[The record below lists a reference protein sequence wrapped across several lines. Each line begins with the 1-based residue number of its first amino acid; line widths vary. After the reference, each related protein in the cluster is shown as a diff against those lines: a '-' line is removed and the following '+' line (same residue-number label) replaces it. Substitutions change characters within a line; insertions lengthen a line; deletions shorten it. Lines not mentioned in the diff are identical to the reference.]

1 MTTKFRAIAI
11 VFGIG
16 LLTVAFLVYLS
27 GAKNQPALISYAFT
41 LDDKGQLPGES
52 TGSGTVFEVR
62 RSSFKDISVTFDKKT
77 QAHVE
82 SITGMVGLRM
92 AASKG
97 DRSITIAHLD
107 PNTTYYKYTDHL
119 DAKEEITTDATGSA
133 TFKQD
138 TSQEHYVMIFTHPST
153 YFIEDTA
160 SGRDCETIGA
170 WNTTTKTCTLDQD
183 ITQSIEIKDN
193 GITLDGA
200 GHILQGPD
208 SNIGIY
214 VNGGIFGDITDVTV
228 KNIVAK
234 GFSKGIQ
241 INNTQRVHLTNVTV
255 SNNSDGVEFYRA
267 ETSSI
272 TDSTMANNT
281 GTGLIIGTSSDING
295 VTNNIITS
303 NSVGIDLGL
312 NSSSSISRNTITLN
326 GNGVAISA
334 IGGADTFLWQN
345 NLENT
350 NEVSILFDGDTQ
362 FYKDQS
368 LRGNFWA
375 KHTCTQDPTNKSFC
389 TNKYLVK
396 DRPLLSD
403 IYDEYPWACK
413 DGWSKACPTNSSPPT
428 TISPPPGGSSGGAHN
443 YNICK
448 PGGEWAEVRNS
459 AGAFAIVRDSS
470 SASGKDVKEIPNA
483 WVVHLEGENTNGFS
497 KIKDTTDG
505 LIGWIVSDQLCT
517 NPDRTDEFLEN
528 IKTLPAPRDRKAT
541 VTKSVAYY
549 LANTATQE
557 QLYSSGGTRRDGT
570 SINITKLT
578 KNNFPS
584 DLYLA
589 MLVEEGGDSTGRVGG
604 AGGKVVTVSWENP
617 LKTWDGGYG
626 ITQMTGSGRKGIAS
640 RLKLLDEKCIELMQV
655 KYLGTYVPEYL
666 CDLYTNS
673 IQGIYANVKD
683 GLSTLFEKYDTYD
696 NNVDTEPTDKTWAT
710 STNLTINNAEMKNL
724 LALRGYNGF
733 AEKCDVFYF
742 GTSTP
747 ETDQQLKYDE
757 YLTRVAKHLLTLPAT
772 YEDSSLQTYSTSS
785 DLYREINLA
794 FQKRQE
800 ICIKSPATLS
810 ITDPAGRITGMQGG
824 KPILQIPEVVYDTDE
839 GKAASIIFP
848 QGPYTY
854 MLTGTA
860 DGTYTVIFQSFDN
873 ATTPVEFVAKNIPT
887 HFGEKHK
894 YNIDWQKLA
903 QGGEGVTVS
912 LDQDG
917 DGVFETTFTS
927 DKLLTASE
935 FASHL
940 NSATICHIPPGNP
953 SNAHTITVGK
963 SAVKAHLAHGDHEGP
978 CATVS
983 TNTDKEDEKEPAD
996 ENNGTHGKKKG
1007 KNK

>member
-1 MTTKFRAIAI
+1 MITKFRAIAI
-11 VFGIG
+11 AFGIG

-413 DGWSKACPTNSSPPT
+413 DGWSKTCPVKTQT
-428 TISPPPGGSSGGAHN
+428 PPPPSNSATPSSNAIIENARSILDAPYQWGAKGFDYGSSKFVSADTIKNGT
-443 YNICK
+443 YQFWNIEK
-448 PGGEWAEVRNS
+448 IG
-459 AGAFAIVRDSS
+459 
-470 SASGKDVKEIPNA
+470 ASGKPGAMDTGLGIDCSGLSLWSYNKDQYGNQKINFGDCLDPKRECRVFF
-483 WVVHLEGENTNGFS
+483 EGANRQFKDNT
-497 KIKDTTDG
+497 
-505 LIGWIVSDQLCT
+505 
-517 NPDRTDEFLEN
+517 DR
-528 IKTLPAPRDRKAT
+528 
-541 VTKSVAYY
+541 
-549 LANTATQE
+549 
-557 QLYSSGGTRRDGT
+557 
-570 SINITKLT
+570 ITKNDLEPGDLLFFDT
-578 KNNFPS
+578 KN
-584 DLYLA
+584 D
-589 MLVEEGGDSTGRVGG
+589 G
-604 AGGKVVTVSWENP
+604 VS
-617 LKTWDGGYG
+617 
-626 ITQMTGSGRKGIAS
+626 
-640 RLKLLDEKCIELMQV
+640 LM
-655 KYLGTYVPEYL
+655 
-666 CDLYTNS
+666 DHMALYTGESPYNVIHAS
-673 IQGIYANVKD
+673 GYTDYVTYAN
-683 GLSTLFEKYDTYD
+683 YD
-696 NNVDTEPTDKTWAT
+696 
-710 STNLTINNAEMKNL
+710 
-724 LALRGYNGF
+724 
-733 AEKCDVFYF
+733 
-742 GTSTP
+742 
-747 ETDQQLKYDE
+747 
-757 YLTRVAKHLLTLPAT
+757 PAT
-772 YEDSSLQTYSTSS
+772 
-785 DLYREINLA
+785 N
-794 FQKRQE
+794 
-800 ICIKSPATLS
+800 
-810 ITDPAGRITGMQGG
+810 
-824 KPILQIPEVVYDTDE
+824 
-839 GKAASIIFP
+839 
-848 QGPYTY
+848 
-854 MLTGTA
+854 
-860 DGTYTVIFQSFDN
+860 
-873 ATTPVEFVAKNIPT
+873 
-887 HFGEKHK
+887 
-894 YNIDWQKLA
+894 
-903 QGGEGVTVS
+903 
-912 LDQDG
+912 
-917 DGVFETTFTS
+917 
-927 DKLLTASE
+927 
-935 FASHL
+935 
-940 NSATICHIPPGNP
+940 
-953 SNAHTITVGK
+953 
-963 SAVKAHLAHGDHEGP
+963 
-978 CATVS
+978 
-983 TNTDKEDEKEPAD
+983 
-996 ENNGTHGKKKG
+996 
-1007 KNK
+1007 